1 MKFRI
6 DRLPLIGNET
16 ILTEYW
22 KNHIPEWKME
32 ATSILYF
39 AKEAA
44 EHLWIYI
51 AFKDNDV
58 YGILVSEETEKSALW
73 LFHVK
78 KEYRN
83 KGIGNML
90 FECALKNAGDQW
102 TAGIGSG
109 YWWQGVP
116 LGCGDHF
123 LEKKGFQWTWT
134 SIDMLMSLKE
144 WQVPDLETNINIG
157 SLMPHENIELI
168 GLLQN
173 EEELFGWV
181 RYYQNMID
189 RSAFD
194 QIIVARSDDTIVAC
208 AMVLHEEEIRWKRTI
223 EGKVGGVGCL
233 GVRKTYRE
241 QGIGTSLVHAVN
253 KELKKLGYTHSYI
266 CYTWLENWYGKMGYE
281 VYNSQRM
288 GFMAG
293 KHN

>member
-1 MKFRI
+1 MNFRI
-6 DRLPLIGNET
+6 DRLPFIGNET

-44 EHLWIYI
+44 EQIWIYI
-51 AFKDNDV
+51 AFKENDV
-58 YGILVSEETEKSALW
+58 CGILVSEETEKSALW

-78 KEYRN
+78 EEYRN
-83 KGIGNML
+83 NGIGTIL

-123 LEKKGFQWTWT
+123 LEKKGFHWTWT
-134 SIDMLMSLKE
+134 SIDMLMSLKK

-157 SLMPHENIELI
+157 SLIPHENIELI
-168 GLLQN
+168 GLLQS
-173 EEELFGWV
+173 EAELSGWV

-189 RSAFD
+189 NSSFD
-194 QIIVARSDDTIVAC
+194 KIIVARSYDTIVGC
-208 AMVLHEEEIRWKRTI
+208 AMVLHEEEIRWKSMI

-233 GVRKTYRE
+233 GVGKKYRE
-241 QGIGTSLVHAVN
+241 QGIGASLVNAVN

-266 CYTWLENWYGKMGYE
+266 GYTYLENWYGKMGYE
-281 VYNSQRM
+281 VYNCQRM
-288 GFMAG
+288 GFMARN
-293 KHN
+293 HN